1 MNIQKMNAE
10 EKRLFEEMYCSYE
23 LYLRKIAYINDVP
36 MDYIEDLVQ
45 DTFVSYAHHQYSLD
59 IPDEKKKFLLIR
71 ILKSRCMDF
80 HRRSKHQV
88 YGELDEDNLAGDELA
103 LYERCFDLQDYVISK
118 ERCQAL
124 LEEIEKFPESWR
136 QVAALKLIEGRP
148 TREVCNALGITEKA
162 CYSRVSRIRK
172 YLEELLKSDN
182 WP

>member
-103 LYERCFDLQDYVISK
+103 LYERCFDL
-118 ERCQAL
+118 
-124 LEEIEKFPESWR
+124 
-136 QVAALKLIEGRP
+136 
-148 TREVCNALGITEKA
+148 
-162 CYSRVSRIRK
+162 
-172 YLEELLKSDN
+172 
-182 WP
+182 